1 MKRKYNK
8 ELRILKI
15 FNPFVSKTLIPIFDF
30 FLSISPKNLKDDKD
44 LTVKRFKIK
53 SYDGYEVKV
62 YGFFP
67 RNKFQESLVY
77 FHGGAFY
84 MKGSPYQYNL
94 VRKYAKEANINTF
107 FVDYRL
113 SPKYKY
119 PVPVFDGL
127 YVYKYLLDN
136 CDSLGIDPNRIA
148 LGGDSAGGSITTSLS
163 IRIQKENLPLPKYQ
177 LLIYPVIDNKMET
190 ESMKEF
196 HNTPMW
202 NGRLNKQM
210 WEYYLDKEPYIS
222 PLDVVLN
229 IPTYVEVT
237 EYDCLRDEGIL
248 YYEKL
253 KENNVKAELN
263 KTSGT
268 MHGYDILYKT
278 NIAKENINKR
288 IEFIK
293 NNK

>member
-15 FNPFVSKTLIPIFDF
+15 FNPFVSKTLIPICDF
-30 FLSISPKNLKDDKD
+30 FLSISPKNLKDDND

-67 RNKFQESLVY
+67 KKASKESLVY

-136 CDSLGIDPNRIA
+136 CDSLDIDPNGIA

-163 IRIQKENLPLPKYQ
+163 IKIQKENLPLPKYQ

-210 WEYYLDKEPYIS
+210 WKYYLDKEPYIS

-263 KTSGT
+263 KTTGT